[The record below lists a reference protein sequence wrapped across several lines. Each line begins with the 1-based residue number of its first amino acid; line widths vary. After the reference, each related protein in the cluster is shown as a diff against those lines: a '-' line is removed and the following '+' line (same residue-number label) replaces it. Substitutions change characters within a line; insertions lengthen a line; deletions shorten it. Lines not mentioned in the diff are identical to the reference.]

1 MNDTGLLTF
10 STLVG
15 WLSLQKVVS
24 LTLITKVFLTRPVPK
39 PAPQLKL
46 QTLWQIESPQLR
58 KAWTDT
64 FFKIRSCPLYC
75 LFPNVFSNNAIF
87 KHINWHLQNTCTCNC
102 RDWHNLSSRAS
113 SLDHHYHNQRQVKR
127 RCHSK
132 LHEEFICTNCFNRI
146 CVQQN
151 SNIANTGIT
160 NLSI

>member
-24 LTLITKVFLTRPVPK
+24 LTLITKLFWQDQFLSLPHNWNYRHSGKLRALNKEKHEQTLF
-39 PAPQLKL
+39 LKL
-46 QTLWQIESPQLR
+46 EAAPYI
-58 KAWTDT
+58 A
-64 FFKIRSCPLYC
+64 C
-75 LFPNVFSNNAIF
+75 FPMFFSNNAIF

-113 SLDHHYHNQRQVKR
+113 SLDHHYHYQRQVKS

-146 CVQQN
+146 YVQQN
-151 SNIANTGIT
+151 SNITNTGIT
-160 NLSI
+160 N